1 MSPQQLEFSARIAR
15 INAGA
20 MNTRT
25 TVYVGVD
32 DAFSFLPKAR
42 VMRGEGLVGAMQNA
56 GYPLAFAASVLIGTV
71 AHALTVYFRF
81 KLTGLPDPTADPTVE
96 MSVTLVSGFVTA
108 LVLGYLSGLSSRAT
122 VAMKFL
128 GVVLGMLFFHNAV
141 HAWPQ
146 VFEPMFSTVWVN
158 QIVTSTEAHSLLFR
172 GISFTF

>member
-20 MNTRT
+20 AHTRT

-32 DAFSFLPKAR
+32 DAFSFVPKAR
-42 VMRGEGLVGAMQNA
+42 VVRGEGLAGTLQNA
-56 GYPLAFAASVLIGTV
+56 GYPLSFAASVLIGIV
-71 AHALTVYFRF
+71 AHAVTVWFRF
-81 KLTGLPDPTADPTVE
+81 KLTGMPDPAADPTTE
-96 MSVTLVSGFVTA
+96 MGVMLALGFTVA
-108 LVLGYLSGLSSRAT
+108 LVAGYILGLSSRET
-122 VAMKFL
+122 MPMKSL

-146 VFEPMFSTVWVN
+146 AFEQAFTKVWVN
-158 QIVTSTEAHSLLFR
+158 HIVTSTEAQSLLFR

>member
-32 DAFSFLPKAR
+32 DAFSFIPKAR
-42 VMRGEGLVGAMQNA
+42 VVRGEGLIGLMQSA
-56 GYPLAFAASVLIGTV
+56 GNPLALAVSLMIGIV

-81 KLTGLPDPTADPTVE
+81 KLTGMPDPAVDPTIDMGV
-96 MSVTLVSGFVTA
+96 A
-108 LVLGYLSGLSSRAT
+108 LVLGIVTAFVLGHLIGVSSRETTAT
-122 VAMKFL
+122 KAL

-141 HAWPQ
+141 HTWPQ
-146 VFEPMFSTVWVN
+146 IFEQAFNKDCVTHIM
-158 QIVTSTEAHSLLFR
+158 TSTEAHSLLFR